1 MLDQAAINR
10 LNQHP
15 TSKEAEAEM
24 KRLEPDWYLSEFPN
38 VPVLGMAIVDL
49 LATLWENEGE
59 HLERPEA
66 KEKTWLEDRLQEMS
80 EAELKDF
87 LDKTSLV
94 RGGILQDQTGAMMY
108 AMEQMNSEKPEDE
121 QIVIP
126 DFWP

>member
-66 KEKTWLEDRLQEMS
+66 KEKAWLEDQLQEMS
-80 EAELKDF
+80 EAELKEF
-87 LDKTSLV
+87 LDRTEIKRDVT
-94 RGGILQDQTGAMMY
+94 LQDQTGAFMLTL
-108 AMEQMNSEKPEDE
+108 EEMNSEKPEDE